1 MPSPRKA
8 LQEPGVHFQDTCHS
22 LRFTSDA
29 VMNIAICRLMGLALG
44 PQLPPLD
51 VKSAMIIITLCF
63 VAPLVGTGRCLM
75 CTSPLGSW
83 ALGGLTGP
91 LGCPKCI
98 SSKKLTPKACA
109 RNLFSV

>member
-1 MPSPRKA
+1 
-8 LQEPGVHFQDTCHS
+8 
-22 LRFTSDA
+22 
-29 VMNIAICRLMGLALG
+29 MNIAICRLMGLASG
-44 PQLPPLD
+44 PQLPPWG
-51 VKSAMIIITLCF
+51 VKRVMIIFTLCF
-63 VAPLVGTGRCLM
+63 VAPLVGTGGWLTCM
-75 CTSPLGSW
+75 SPLGSW